1 MINQIYKITFVLGL
15 AAGCAFS
22 ASAQQQQPDSLSF
35 QDVMARVIQS
45 HPSVKEAEEVLN
57 GAKAKIELAKSA
69 YLPTVD
75 FNATY
80 SRVGPVTK
88 VTFPEFGTFQLN
100 PYDNYNA
107 GINVNQTIYDFG
119 KTSKSVDVESK
130 KREINKISVD
140 QIKQNLS
147 MLVTNNYY
155 TLVYIQNAI
164 DIKNEELRNL
174 QNHLKTVQKK
184 SETGSATKYEILTT
198 QVKISSI
205 ESQKYDLEASYRTQQ
220 TVLNTLLGLPE
231 ETQHRVTSSLST
243 ETLSAEESS
252 VNYAIEHREEIK
264 LAKEKTELEHLNYTV
279 IKSVNNPVIN
289 AFGTAGLKNGYSPD
303 LNQLKGNFVVGV
315 GVKVPLFDAKRTK
328 NNLQISKSNLISS
341 EYETEIA
348 KRKITNEVVEAQSQ
362 IIAAKKKVEQFD
374 IQLAHAMQ
382 AFDLAKVS
390 YKSGVITNLDLL
402 DSETSVS
409 ESRLQLL
416 KSKLDQLVCILKL
429 KVAVGKHIY

>member
-1 MINQIYKITFVLGL
+1 MINQIYKTTFVLGL
-15 AAGCAFS
+15 AAGCTFS
-22 ASAQQQQPDSLSF
+22 VSAQQQQTDSLSF
-35 QDVMARVIQS
+35 QDVMTRVIQS

-57 GAKAKIELAKSA
+57 GAKARIELTKSA

-75 FNATY
+75 FNVTY
-80 SRVGPVTK
+80 SRIGPVTK
-88 VTFPEFGTFQLN
+88 VFFPEFGTFQLN

-107 GINVNQTIYDFG
+107 GININQTIYDFG
-119 KTSKSVDVESK
+119 KTSKSVDVENK
-130 KREINKISVD
+130 KREINKISID
-140 QIKQNLS
+140 QIKQGLS

-164 DIKNEELRNL
+164 DIKNEELHNL
-174 QNHLKTVQKK
+174 QTHLKIVQKK
-184 SETGSATKYEILTT
+184 NETGSATKYEILTT
-198 QVKISSI
+198 QVKISNI
-205 ESQKYDLEASYRTQQ
+205 ESQKYDLEASFHTQQ
-220 TVLNTLLGLPE
+220 AVLNTLLGLPE
-231 ETQHRVTSSLST
+231 ETPHKVTISLST
-243 ETLSAEESS
+243 ETLSADESS
-252 VNYAIEHREEIK
+252 VNYAIGQREEVK

-279 IKSVNNPVIN
+279 IKSANSPVIK
-289 AFGTAGLKNGYSPD
+289 AFGSVGFKNGYSPN
-303 LNQLKGNFVVGV
+303 LNQLKGHFVVGIEAI
-315 GVKVPLFDAKRTK
+315 VPLFDAKRTK
-328 NNLQISKSNLISS
+328 SNLQISKSNLISS
-341 EYETEIA
+341 EYEIEIA

-402 DSETSVS
+402 DSETAVS

-416 KSKLDQLVCILKL
+416 KSKLDQLVCVLKL

>member
-1 MINQIYKITFVLGL
+1 MIKQILRIVVVLFVLT
-15 AAGCAFS
+15 GCYAIPVN
-22 ASAQQQQPDSLSF
+22 AQQPVDSLSF
-35 QDVMARVIQS
+35 QQVMTQVIQS
-45 HPSVKEAEEVLN
+45 HPSVKEAEEAFN
-57 GAKAKIELAKSA
+57 GAKAKIELAKSS

-75 FNATY
+75 FKGSYT
-80 SRVGPVTK
+80 RLGPVTK
-88 VTFPEFGTFQLN
+88 VSFPGFGTFQFN
-100 PYDNYNA
+100 PYDNYDA
-107 GINVNQTIYDFG
+107 EIDVNQTIYDFG

-130 KREINKISVD
+130 KREINKISID

-155 TLVYIQNAI
+155 TLVYIQNAL

-231 ETQHRVTSSLST
+231 ETPHRVTTSLST
-243 ETLSAEESS
+243 EALSAEESS

-289 AFGTAGLKNGYSPD
+289 AFGSAGFKNGYSPD

-390 YKSGVITNLDLL
+390 YKNGAITNLDLL
-402 DSETSVS
+402 DSETAVS

-416 KSKLDQLVCILKL
+416 KSKLDQLVCVLKL
-429 KVAVGKHIY
+429 KVAVGNHIY